1 MDPVA
6 SIIGG
11 VLGGLTSVLIQG
23 LVMPARARLR
33 ARAPATWHKFA
44 VWRVGINAGI
54 HATAAAML
62 GVFFWLSW
70 GLAGLYGLSWWL
82 QGMLFGLIAWIAL
95 ALPALG
101 SVWLY
106 ARLEMR
112 ALPGFICDWLLTCL
126 AAGIACAW
134 LASRVS

>member
-1 MDPVA
+1 LEPVA
-6 SIIGG
+6 SIVGG

-23 LVMPARARLR
+23 LMMPARARLR
-33 ARAPATWHKFA
+33 ARAPATWHEFA

-54 HATAAAML
+54 HAAAGAML

-82 QGMLFGLIAWIAL
+82 QGMLFALIAWTAL

-101 SVWLY
+101 SVWLF
-106 ARLEMR
+106 ARLEIQVL
-112 ALPGFICDWLLTCL
+112 AGFIGDWLLTCL

-134 LASRVS
+134 LASRLT

>member
-1 MDPVA
+1 LEPVA
-6 SIIGG
+6 SIVGG

-23 LVMPARARLR
+23 LMMPARARLR
-33 ARAPATWHKFA
+33 ARAPATWHEFA

-54 HATAAAML
+54 HAAAGAML

-82 QGMLFGLIAWIAL
+82 QGMLFALIAWTAL

-101 SVWLY
+101 SVWLF
-106 ARLEMR
+106 ARLEIQVL
-112 ALPGFICDWLLTCL
+112 AGFIGDWLLTCL

-134 LASRVS
+134 LASRVT